1 MLGNK
6 MEDGAVLIM
15 ALRIPESERS
25 ALGPT
30 AADSSCISQPY
41 KDGGSVGDGEWRGQ

>member
-1 MLGNK
+1 

-30 AADSSCISQPY
+30 AADSSCISQTY
-41 KDGGSVGDGEWRGQ
+41 KDGGGGVGDGEWRGQ